1 MRVLVYNL
9 VNTLDRDYSLNQ
21 QLKTVL
27 IVVDDN
33 VLLRLRSMILQMHGF
48 KVSGASSS
56 DEAFECCERE
66 IFDLVLIDLSAGIE
80 ASTALCNA
88 IKEKHPQQTVALL
101 APAYAYV
108 GSDCP
113 DEVIPKN
120 EGPAKLVNEI
130 RELLQRVSD
139 KTADPE

>member
-1 MRVLVYNL
+1 
-9 VNTLDRDYSLNQ
+9 LDQDYFLNQ
-21 QLKTVL
+21 QAKIIL

-56 DEAFECCERE
+56 EEAFECCERD
-66 IFDLVLIDLSAGIE
+66 IFDLVLIDLSTGIE
-80 ASTALCNA
+80 ASTDLCEA
-88 IKEKHPQQTVALL
+88 IKDRHPQQTVALL

-108 GSDCP
+108 GSECP

-120 EGPAKLVNEI
+120 EGPAKLVSEI
-130 RELLQRVSD
+130 RDLLQRESD

>member
-1 MRVLVYNL
+1 
-9 VNTLDRDYSLNQ
+9 LNQ
-21 QLKTVL
+21 QAKIIL

-56 DEAFECCERE
+56 EEAFECCERD
-66 IFDLVLIDLSAGIE
+66 IFDLVLIDLSTGIE
-80 ASTALCNA
+80 ASTDLCEA
-88 IKEKHPQQTVALL
+88 IKARHPQQTVALL

-108 GSDCP
+108 GSECP

-120 EGPAKLVNEI
+120 EGPAKLVSEI
-130 RELLQRVSD
+130 RDLLQRESD

>member
-1 MRVLVYNL
+1 
-9 VNTLDRDYSLNQ
+9 LDQDYFLNQ
-21 QLKTVL
+21 QAKIIL

-56 DEAFECCERE
+56 EEAFECCERD
-66 IFDLVLIDLSAGIE
+66 IFDLVLIDLSTGIE
-80 ASTALCNA
+80 ASTDLCEA
-88 IKEKHPQQTVALL
+88 IKDRHPQQTVALL

-108 GSDCP
+108 GSECP

-120 EGPAKLVNEI
+120 EGPAKLVSEI
-130 RELLQRVSD
+130 RELLQRESD

>member
-1 MRVLVYNL
+1 M
-9 VNTLDRDYSLNQ
+9 NQ
-21 QLKTVL
+21 QVKTILV
-27 IVVDDN
+27 VVDDS

-56 DEAFECCERE
+56 EEAFDCCERE
-66 IFDLVLIDLSAGIE
+66 IFDLVLIDLSGGIE
-80 ASTALCNA
+80 VSTDLCDA
-88 IKEKHPQQTVALL
+88 IKNTHPQQTVALL

-108 GSDCP
+108 GSECP

-120 EGPAKLVNEI
+120 EGPEKLVSEI
-130 RELLQRVSD
+130 RELLQRDSD

>member
-1 MRVLVYNL
+1 L
-9 VNTLDRDYSLNQ
+9 SKFA
-21 QLKTVL
+21 KTIL
-27 IVVDDN
+27 LVVDDL
-33 VLLRLRSMILQMHGF
+33 VLLRSRSMILQMHGF
-48 KVSGASSS
+48 KVSGASSAE
-56 DEAFECCERE
+56 EAFGRCRSAVY
-66 IFDLVLIDLSAGIE
+66 DLVIIDLSDGIE
-80 ASTALCNA
+80 VSTDLCDQ
-88 IKEKHPQQTVALL
+88 IKEQHSQQAVALL

-139 KTADPE
+139 KASDPE

>member
-1 MRVLVYNL
+1 
-9 VNTLDRDYSLNQ
+9 LNQ
-21 QLKTVL
+21 QTKTILV
-27 IVVDDN
+27 VVDDN

-48 KVSGASSS
+48 KVSSASSS
-56 DEAFECCERE
+56 EEAFECCVHE
-66 IFDLVLIDLSAGIE
+66 IFDLVVIDLSDGIE
-80 ASTALCNA
+80 ASTDLCNV

-108 GSDCP
+108 GSNCP
-113 DEVIPKN
+113 DEVIAKN

-139 KTADPE
+139 KAGDPE

>member
-1 MRVLVYNL
+1 M
-9 VNTLDRDYSLNQ
+9 NQ
-21 QLKTVL
+21 QAKIIL

-56 DEAFECCERE
+56 EEAFECCERD
-66 IFDLVLIDLSAGIE
+66 IFDLVLIDLSTGIE
-80 ASTALCNA
+80 ASTDLCEA
-88 IKEKHPQQTVALL
+88 IKDRHPQQTVALL

-108 GSDCP
+108 GSECP

-120 EGPAKLVNEI
+120 EGPAKLVSEI
-130 RELLQRVSD
+130 RDLLQRESD

>member
-1 MRVLVYNL
+1 
-9 VNTLDRDYSLNQ
+9 LNQ
-21 QLKTVL
+21 QAKIIL

-56 DEAFECCERE
+56 EEAFECCERD
-66 IFDLVLIDLSAGIE
+66 IFDLVLIDLSTGIE
-80 ASTALCNA
+80 ASTDLCEA
-88 IKEKHPQQTVALL
+88 IKDRHPQQTVALL

-108 GSDCP
+108 GSECP

-120 EGPAKLVNEI
+120 EGPAKLVSEI
-130 RELLQRVSD
+130 RDLLQRESD

>member
-1 MRVLVYNL
+1 M
-9 VNTLDRDYSLNQ
+9 NQ
-21 QLKTVL
+21 QAKIIL

-56 DEAFECCERE
+56 EEAFECCERD
-66 IFDLVLIDLSAGIE
+66 IFDLVLIDLNTGIE
-80 ASTALCNA
+80 ASTDLCEA
-88 IKEKHPQQTVALL
+88 IKDRHPQQTVALL

-108 GSDCP
+108 GSECP

-120 EGPAKLVNEI
+120 EGPAKLVSEI
-130 RELLQRVSD
+130 RDLLQRESD

>member
-1 MRVLVYNL
+1 M
-9 VNTLDRDYSLNQ
+9 NQ
-21 QLKTVL
+21 QAKTIL

-56 DEAFECCERE
+56 EEAFECCERD
-66 IFDLVLIDLSAGIE
+66 IFDLVLIDLSTGIE
-80 ASTALCNA
+80 ASTDLCEA
-88 IKEKHPQQTVALL
+88 IKDRHPQQTVALL

-108 GSDCP
+108 GSECP

-120 EGPAKLVNEI
+120 EGPAKLVSEI
-130 RELLQRVSD
+130 RDLLQRESD